1 MSALVGRHRRRHAS
15 DGQAL
20 VEFSLAIIVFL
31 VMVVGIFDLG
41 RGIYAYNGV
50 AEAAREIAR
59 VTSVHIGSPPWT
71 SSETADR
78 IATQRALVPDMGDVE
93 FDCLDLYG
101 GAQANCGSGDY
112 VKVTVTANYQP
123 ISLIG
128 LGGTFTLSSSSS
140 VVIP

>member
-50 AEAAREIAR
+50 AEAAREVAR
-59 VTSVHIGSPPWT
+59 VTAVHPGSPLGT
-71 SSETADR
+71 SQQTADR
-78 IATQRALVPDMGDVE
+78 IATQRVLVPDMGTPT
-93 FDCLDLYG
+93 FACQDLYG
-101 GAQANCGSGDY
+101 GTPANCGSGDY
-112 VKVTVTANYQP
+112 VKVTVTSTYRP
-123 ISLIG
+123 IALIG
-128 LGGTFTLSSSSS
+128 LDGTFTLSSSSS

>member
-1 MSALVGRHRRRHAS
+1 MSALVRLRRHRSSA
-15 DGQAL
+15 GQAL

-50 AEAAREIAR
+50 AEAAREVAR
-59 VTSVHIGSPPWT
+59 VTAVHPGSPLGT
-71 SSETADR
+71 SSQTADR
-78 IATQRALVPDMGDVE
+78 IAIQRALVPDMGTPTFV
-93 FDCLDLYG
+93 CQDLYG
-101 GAQANCGSGDY
+101 GTPADCGSGDF
-112 VKVTVTANYQP
+112 VKVTVTASYQP
-123 ISLIG
+123 IGLIG